1 MVADFMCFIGI
12 PGVVT
17 KRDHILGQKTRINN
31 LKELKSPIQCMLSD
45 NRTKLEN
52 GYRKN
57 MENVPRVDNTNTNH
71 KQHSSK

>member
-1 MVADFMCFIGI
+1 
-12 PGVVT
+12 
-17 KRDHILGQKTRINN
+17 
-31 LKELKSPIQCMLSD
+31 MLSVY

-52 GYRKN
+52 DYRKN